1 MICKI
6 LFMYHLARA
15 AYWNH
20 AELQIIVGVFKPWLA
35 EFCFVSRM
43 LYEVAFLWEIKS
55 SIFRTI
61 E

>member
-43 LYEVAFLWEIKS
+43 LYEVAFLWV
-55 SIFRTI
+55 R
-61 E
+61 